1 MNALFLTIAMLTSS
15 IALFDFTPQ
24 GNLDRWAVINDG
36 VMGGLSK
43 GSLEITPGARE
54 ILRFGFS

>member
-15 IALFDFTPQ
+15 ITLFDFSAEQ
-24 GNLDRWAVINDG
+24 NLDRWAVVNDG

-43 GSLEITPGARE
+43 GALELTPE
-54 ILRFGFS
+54 